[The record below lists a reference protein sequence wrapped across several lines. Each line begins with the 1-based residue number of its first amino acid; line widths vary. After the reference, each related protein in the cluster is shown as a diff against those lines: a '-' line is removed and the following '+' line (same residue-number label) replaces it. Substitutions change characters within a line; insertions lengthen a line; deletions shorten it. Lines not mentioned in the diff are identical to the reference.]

1 MNLIQRYKHLSFW
14 NKLAVCGAIAS
25 IVGLPIAILS
35 FHYGSSEEKIQAR
48 EEGKPK
54 FVLNLGNARFG
65 KSQEKASVMFIE
77 IEIMNLGSPSVVIGW
92 QAELKLDSQTTSRI
106 LPTSITDGLKIL
118 RDDGKLM
125 AEFHKDNLLENKA
138 IEEPLVKGA
147 RVSGW
152 LMFNFTDITQEQ
164 LANAEKTI
172 YVHDILNHEYSLKF
186 SAKDLSTTGDIHFP
200 GAGTPPFMP

>member
-54 FVLNLGNARFG
+54 FVLNLGSAWFMESSEYKG
-65 KSQEKASVMFIE
+65 SIMFIE
-77 IEIMNLGSPSVVIGW
+77 IEVMNLGSPSVIIGW
-92 QAELKLDSQTTSRI
+92 QAELKLGLPITSRV
-106 LPTSITDGLKIL
+106 LPTSIPDGLKIL
-118 RDDGKLM
+118 RDGSKLI
-125 AEFHKDNLLENKA
+125 AEFHNDNRLENKA
-138 IEEPLVKGA
+138 IEEPLIRGA

-164 LANAEKTI
+164 LANAEKII
-172 YVHDILNHEYSLKF
+172 YVHDFLNHEYLLKF
-186 SAKDLSTTGDIHFP
+186 KDLSPIMNTHLP
-200 GAGTPPFMP
+200 GSGPPPFMP